1 MKNLCRKLKSS
12 AGETI
17 SEVLIALLI
26 SSLGLVML
34 AGMITAASN
43 AVTTSRKTLE
53 TYYND
58 SAPEVGDLT
67 VTLQEGSS
75 SGFPGTASTYTLT
88 YVEKKLSG
96 KDIVYYYFPTPTP

>member
-34 AGMITAASN
+34 ASMITAASN
-43 AVTTSRKTLE
+43 AVSTSRKTLE
-53 TYYND
+53 AYYND
-58 SAPEVGDLT
+58 STPEGDKLT
-67 VTLQEGSS
+67 VTLQEGST
-75 SGFPGTASTYTLT
+75 SGFPGTASNYTLT
-88 YVEKKLSG
+88 YVEKKLTG
-96 KDIVYYYFPTPTP
+96 KDIVYYYYDPTL